1 MLEPTTT
8 KSESAASQNN
18 RFLSSSSSQLGWQ
31 EVAAGS
37 CYAAMLTS
45 CCTVVICSQKRTFSF
60 GIMRANYVRLP
71 ASCFEPPR
79 CRLLCHLHVHCARC
93 SILMIHSACWIVIQQ
108 IAKCS
113 GLCSQ
118 ASRWHWCWAYLSC
131 LFSVPGSIGVLFW
144 LWAVVAAPQPSP
156 RRWNNAPVLQRSHQL
171 FCYDSGMGQYL

>member
-93 SILMIHSACWIVIQQ
+93 SSLMIHSACWIVTNSANRQVFRFMFASLAMALVLSILVLSLQCAG
-108 IAKCS
+108 IDWS
-113 GLCSQ
+113 PVLTLGGGGSPTTISQ
-118 ASRWHWCWAYLSC
+118 ALKQCAC
-131 LFSVPGSIGVLFW
+131 
-144 LWAVVAAPQPSP
+144 AA
-156 RRWNNAPVLQRSHQL
+156 A
-171 FCYDSGMGQYL
+171 